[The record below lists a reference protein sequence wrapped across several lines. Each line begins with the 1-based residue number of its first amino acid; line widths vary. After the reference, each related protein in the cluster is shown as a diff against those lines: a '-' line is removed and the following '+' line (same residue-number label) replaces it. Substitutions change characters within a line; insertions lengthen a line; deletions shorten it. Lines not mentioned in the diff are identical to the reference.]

1 MKKLLKTIICMCI
14 CASVLPVQAEP
25 VDEMDVMYGSIR
37 KNEANVRSGPGTQYP
52 ILWIYKKFGYPV
64 EIIRKY
70 QSWYQIR
77 DIEGES
83 GWVYKSLISKRRTS
97 LVSEGKPIVMYR
109 QPDATEPLIKFAP
122 GVILAI
128 DHCTPHLC
136 KVVYG
141 NMSGWVIKNRL
152 EMGVY

>member
-1 MKKLLKTIICMCI
+1 MLTSILLNPFSI
-14 CASVLPVQAEP
+14 QAQDL
-25 VDEMDVMYGSIR
+25 DEMDVMYGSIR
-37 KNEANVRSGPGTQYP
+37 KSEANVRSGPGTQYP

-70 QSWYQIR
+70 QSWYQVR
-77 DIEGES
+77 DIEGEM
-83 GWVYKSLISKRRTS
+83 GWVYKSLISKRRTT
-97 LVSEGKPIVMYR
+97 LVGEGKPLVMYK
-109 QPDATEPLIKFAP
+109 QPDATDPLIKFAP
-122 GVILAI
+122 GVVLAV

-141 NMSGWVIKNRL
+141 NLSGWVVKNRL

>member
-1 MKKLLKTIICMCI
+1 MKKTIKYLLVITILSLSQHAHAVKSDDID
-14 CASVLPVQAEP
+14 VL
-25 VDEMDVMYGSIR
+25 YGSIG
-37 KNEANVRSGPGTQYP
+37 KSEANVRSGPGTQYP

-64 EIIRKY
+64 EILRKY
-70 QSWYQIR
+70 QSWYQIK
-77 DIEGES
+77 DIEGET
-83 GWVYKSLISKRRTS
+83 GWVFKSLISKRRTS
-97 LVSEGKPIVMYR
+97 LVSEGKALVMYR
-109 QPDATEPLIKFAP
+109 QADATEPFIKFAP

-141 NMSGWVIKNRL
+141 NSSGWVIKKRL

>member
-1 MKKLLKTIICMCI
+1 MKKIIQYLMLTSILLNPFSI
-14 CASVLPVQAEP
+14 QAQDL
-25 VDEMDVMYGSIR
+25 DEMDVMYGSIR
-37 KNEANVRSGPGTQYP
+37 KSEANVRSGPGTQYP

-70 QSWYQIR
+70 QSWYQVR
-77 DIEGES
+77 DIEGEM
-83 GWVYKSLISKRRTS
+83 GWVYKSLISKRRTT
-97 LVSEGKPIVMYR
+97 LVGEGKPLVMYK
-109 QPDATEPLIKFAP
+109 QPDATDPLIKFAP
-122 GVILAI
+122 GVVLAV

-141 NMSGWVIKNRL
+141 NLSGWVVKNRL

>member
-1 MKKLLKTIICMCI
+1 MPAMKKLLYIAISLAFVVT
-14 CASVLPVQAEP
+14 SQPSST
-25 VDEMDVMYGSIR
+25 DEMDVMYGSIR
-37 KNEANVRSGPGTQYP
+37 QNEANVRSGPGTQYP

-64 EIIRKY
+64 EILRKY

-77 DIEGES
+77 DIEGET
-83 GWVYKSLISKRRTS
+83 GWVYKSLISKRRTT

-109 QPDATEPLIKFAP
+109 EPDATEPLVKFAP

-128 DHCTPHLC
+128 DHCTQYLC

-141 NMSGWVIKNRL
+141 NSSGWVIKKRL

>member
-1 MKKLLKTIICMCI
+1 MKKLIYIAISLAFVVTAQPAIT
-14 CASVLPVQAEP
+14 
-25 VDEMDVMYGSIR
+25 DEMDVMYGSIR
-37 KNEANVRSGPGTQYP
+37 QNEANVRSGPGTQYP

-77 DIEGES
+77 DVEGET
-83 GWVYKSLISKRRTS
+83 GWVYKSLISKRRTT

-109 QPDATEPLIKFAP
+109 EPDATDPLVKFAP

-128 DHCTPHLC
+128 DHCTQYLC

-141 NMSGWVIKNRL
+141 NSSGWVIKKRL

>member
-1 MKKLLKTIICMCI
+1 MKKTIQNLLLTSLLLITSN
-14 CASVLPVQAEP
+14 AQSQE

-70 QSWYQIR
+70 QSWYQVR
-77 DIEGES
+77 DIEGEM
-83 GWVYKSLISKRRTS
+83 GWVYKSLISKRRTT
-97 LVSEGKPIVMYR
+97 LVGEGKPLVMYK

-122 GVILAI
+122 GVILAV

-136 KVVYG
+136 KIVYG
-141 NMSGWVIKNRL
+141 NLSGWVVKKRL